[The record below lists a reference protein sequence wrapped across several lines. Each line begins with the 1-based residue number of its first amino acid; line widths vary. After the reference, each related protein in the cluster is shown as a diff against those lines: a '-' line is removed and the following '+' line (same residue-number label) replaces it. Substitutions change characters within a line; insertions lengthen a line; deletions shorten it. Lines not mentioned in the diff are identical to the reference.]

1 MRLTQDVLDLT
12 DSFFAELRA
21 AGASEEL
28 IADLAMTLAR
38 HADRSAAVIP
48 FPTGQKRTARQA
60 QMLSNLPSSL
70 ATSDWVIPS

>member
-1 MRLTQDVLDLT
+1 MRLTQDVMDLA
-12 DSFFAELRA
+12 DSFFEVLRA

-48 FPTGQKRTARQA
+48 FPTGRERAARRA
-60 QMLSNLPSSL
+60 HR
-70 ATSDWVIPS
+70 

>member
-1 MRLTQDVLDLT
+1 MRLTQHVTDLA
-12 DSFFAELRA
+12 DRFFDQLCA

-48 FPTGQKRTARQA
+48 FPTGLERAARQA
-60 QMLSNLPSSL
+60 RR
-70 ATSDWVIPS
+70 